1 MIILKKTFFA
11 FCLSLP
17 FISVK
22 AATPADYIAK
32 NSLIH
37 IDLPLA
43 DSSIPRV
50 FILGQYDGSPFER
63 LKGDYQTSLIAACK
77 NDMEAAYY
85 CWMHLLKHM
94 ESHASVSK
102 FDMNGIKL
110 WLYVFW
116 EKDGTISYIAYHP
129 KPNSKNFK
137 AEEMTAFLNSFA
149 ASYTFP
155 VKSDKPYSNYSTAS
169 FPVLVENPTNNSPG
183 NATTKSIK
191 SNNGQ
196 RKK

>member
-1 MIILKKTFFA
+1 MIILKRSFFA
-11 FCLSLP
+11 FCLSLS
-17 FISVK
+17 FLTVK
-22 AATPADYIAK
+22 ASTPVDYVNEASVIK
-32 NSLIH
+32 

-63 LKGDYQTSLIAACK
+63 LKGDYQTSLMTACK

-94 ESHASVSK
+94 ESHAVASN
-102 FDMNGIKL
+102 FDMTGIKL

-137 AEEMTAFLNSFA
+137 AEDMTAFLNSFA
-149 ASYTFP
+149 SSYIFP
-155 VKSDKPYSNYSTAS
+155 LKFDKPFSNYSSAS
-169 FPVLVENPTNNSPG
+169 FPVMVEKPINNPG
-183 NATTKSIK
+183 NATTKSVK

-196 RKK
+196 RK